1 MSFIADEIATQPQD
15 WLDAQATAADHAA
28 VLPRPAAAL
37 GIDFVGH
44 SGRAPAHTVQPVIG
58 LYTEATS
65 ATQWRLSNS
74 AKLGLKV
81 SRPGRPELGVALIA
95 HDGLSTQ
102 RQFFREESRY
112 IGLELRVD
120 L

>member
-1 MSFIADEIATQPQD
+1 MTGSTCPAR
-15 WLDAQATAADHAA
+15 
-28 VLPRPAAAL
+28 RPPWESISWASRR
-37 GIDFVGH
+37 V
-44 SGRAPAHTVQPVIG
+44 PARKVQPVVG
-58 LYTEATS
+58 LYTEADA
-65 ATQWRLSNS
+65 ATALAAQQLRQAGVN
-74 AKLGLKV
+74 V
-81 SRPGRPELGVALIA
+81 RRPGRPRLGVALIA